1 MSLLAMQREFRGWL
15 CAEDTMIAPRLH
27 GDAMAGL
34 HVYQNNYRSQLV
46 ACLEDSFAQT
56 RAWIG
61 GEAFHAAIVAHID
74 RVPPS
79 SWTLDAYGRDFPAT
93 LAMLYPD
100 DPEVGEL
107 AWLDWA
113 LGEAFVGP
121 DGPVVTPADATHV
134 DWDDAVLHITP
145 TLDHR
150 AIATNAPA
158 IWAALAASETPPPA
172 MPLPESGAL
181 IVWRDHHAS
190 RFRAIDRNELQ
201 ALLLMR
207 SGIGFAELCAELVTS
222 LGEDDGI
229 ACAGACLGR
238 WIGDGMI
245 SRITT
250 QDG

>member
-1 MSLLAMQREFRGWL
+1 MK
-15 CAEDTMIAPRLH
+15 P
-27 GDAMAGL
+27 
-34 HVYQNNYRSQLV
+34 
-46 ACLEDSFAQT
+46 
-56 RAWIG
+56 
-61 GEAFHAAIVAHID
+61 FHAAIVAHQID
-74 RVPPS
+74 TRPAEQ
-79 SWTLDAYGRDFPAT
+79 LDARRLWTRLPRDARHALSGRSRSRQN
-93 LAMLYPD
+93 
-100 DPEVGEL
+100 L

-134 DWDDAVLHITP
+134 DWDHAVLHITP

-201 ALLLMR
+201 ALLLVR

-222 LGEDDGI
+222 LGENDGI

>member
-1 MSLLAMQREFRGWL
+1 
-15 CAEDTMIAPRLH
+15 
-27 GDAMAGL
+27 
-34 HVYQNNYRSQLV
+34 
-46 ACLEDSFAQT
+46 
-56 RAWIG
+56 
-61 GEAFHAAIVAHID
+61 
-74 RVPPS
+74 
-79 SWTLDAYGRDFPAT
+79 
-93 LAMLYPD
+93 
-100 DPEVGEL
+100 
-107 AWLDWA
+107 
-113 LGEAFVGP
+113 
-121 DGPVVTPADATHV
+121 
-134 DWDDAVLHITP
+134 
-145 TLDHR
+145 
-150 AIATNAPA
+150 
-158 IWAALAASETPPPA
+158 

>member
-1 MSLLAMQREFRGWL
+1 MRSRRSHDCSPSWPSRAIGAGRCRPRHEPARPATRHSRLA
-15 CAEDTMIAPRLH
+15 AHEDAHEPPRLRRRRR
-27 GDAMAGL
+27 AGL
-34 HVYQNNYRSQLV
+34 RVYQNNYRSQLV
-46 ACLEDSFAQT
+46 ACLEDSFART
-56 RAWIG
+56 RDWIG
-61 GEAFHAAIVAHID
+61 GEAFDRAIALAYRPRAAEQ
-74 RVPPS
+74 
-79 SWTLDAYGRDFPAT
+79 LDARRLSRDFPAT
-93 LAMLYPD
+93 LALLYPD
-100 DPEVGEL
+100 DPEVASWPGSK
-107 AWLDWA
+107 ARS
-113 LGEAFVGP
+113 GEAFVAPG
-121 DGPVVTPADATHV
+121 
-134 DWDDAVLHITP
+134 
-145 TLDHR
+145 R

-201 ALLLMR
+201 ALLLIR

-222 LGEDDGI
+222 LGENDGI